1 MMVEMTTRRCNEWT
15 ERSLS
20 LVLVIT
26 ALTLFSVGAQ
36 AIEVPQPKPGLWE
49 QHVDLSSDGR
59 SGNRSATARVCMDAG
74 IMAQS
79 KQINTDYNRKNCSR
93 NETRQEGGQWTVDLV
108 CKVGAS
114 TMSGHEV
121 TRFIGDD
128 AYHTES
134 TVAYDPP
141 FSGQSHKQV
150 VTDAK
155 WVGPCTAP

>member
-1 MMVEMTTRRCNEWT
+1 MTTRRASDCVQ
-15 ERSLS
+15 RSLPA
-20 LVLVIT
+20 VPIIM
-26 ALTLFSVGAQ
+26 ALTLFSAAAW
-36 AIEVPQPKPGLWE
+36 AIETPLPKPGLWE

-59 SGNRSATARVCMDAG
+59 GGNRSATARVCMDASV
-74 IMAQS
+74 MAQS
-79 KQINTDYNRKNCSR
+79 KQISAEYNRKNCSR

-121 TRFIGDD
+121 TRFSGDD

-141 FSGQSHKQV
+141 FSGQSRKHV